1 MKKSRK
7 NINTDEIRKAWFLSG
22 FGWPQSVVI
31 SRRVRMV
38 LQVNESLGRYTTAYI
53 MRGEIVVDSAYCYS
67 PEDVFRLCSRID
79 GRSGHLAEANK

>member
-1 MKKSRK
+1 M
-7 NINTDEIRKAWFLSG
+7 SG

-31 SRRVRMV
+31 TRRVRMV

-79 GRSGHLAEANK
+79 GRSGHLAEVIK